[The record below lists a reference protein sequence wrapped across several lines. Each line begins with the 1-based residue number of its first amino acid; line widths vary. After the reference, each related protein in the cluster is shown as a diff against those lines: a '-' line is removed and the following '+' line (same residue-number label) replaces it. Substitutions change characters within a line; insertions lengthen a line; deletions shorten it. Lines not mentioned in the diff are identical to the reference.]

1 MVRLNVSCFWAEGGN
16 CFSLFCILHRTE
28 DYDKNRST
36 ILQEGFDAIT
46 LVINIEDLLKNK
58 KFVFWQRNSITPLV
72 CASEFLKIMFAI
84 IRIFIEVF
92 I

>member
-1 MVRLNVSCFWAEGGN
+1 M
-16 CFSLFCILHRTE
+16 FCILHRTE

-92 I
+92 IQQGMNRF

>member
-1 MVRLNVSCFWAEGGN
+1 M
-16 CFSLFCILHRTE
+16 FCILHRTE

-36 ILQEGFDAIT
+36 ILQDKGFDAIT
-46 LVINIEDLLKNK
+46 LDINIEDLLENK
-58 KFVFWQRNSITPLV
+58 KFVFWQRNSGSPLV
-72 CASEFLKIMFAI
+72 CASEKIKIMFTI